1 MTNGGKT
8 PDGSGFFREIERIF
22 RRAGESRVLRTGDAL
37 FMAGDPA
44 RGIFLLERGEI
55 RVYQMDREGKEVEVV
70 RLGPGDILGE
80 AVLFAG
86 AEYPF
91 YAQAVLESRALF
103 LSRNALFQEIDHD
116 PAAGRAFLRL
126 LSDKCLTLNRKIE
139 ALGIRTIR
147 QRLIRYLINLCPGDG
162 NCRIE
167 LDRKK
172 GELAR
177 LLGTAGETLS
187 RNLRQL
193 QDDGLIRIDGR
204 RIQILNC
211 GALRAEARDM

>member
-1 MTNGGKT
+1 MQ
-8 PDGSGFFREIERIF
+8 EIERIF
-22 RRAGESRVLRTGDAL
+22 RRAGESRVFKPGDAL

-44 RGIFLLERGEI
+44 GGLFFVEKGEI

-70 RLGPGDILGE
+70 RLGSGDTLGE

-86 AEYPF
+86 ADYPF
-91 YAQAVLESRALF
+91 YAQAVLESRVLF
-103 LSRNALFQEIDHD
+103 LSRDALFWEIDRD
-116 PAAGRAFLRL
+116 PVAARAFLRL
-126 LSDKCLTLNRKIE
+126 LSEKCLTLNRKIE

-147 QRLIRYLINLCPGDG
+147 QRLIRYLIDLCPGDG

-177 LLGTAGETLS
+177 LLGTVGETLS

-193 QDDGLIRIDGR
+193 QDDGLISIHGR

-211 GALRAEARDM
+211 GALREEARDM